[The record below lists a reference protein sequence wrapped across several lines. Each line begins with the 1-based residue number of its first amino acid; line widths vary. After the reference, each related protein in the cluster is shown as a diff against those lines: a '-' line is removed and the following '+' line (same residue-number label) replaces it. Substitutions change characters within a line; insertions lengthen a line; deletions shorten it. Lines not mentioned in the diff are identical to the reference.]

1 MNEKTVG
8 MLAKFTGVSV
18 HTIKYYEKIGL
29 LSSTR
34 REHSNY
40 RSYDIR
46 ACTDIYEC
54 MKYKNL
60 GFALKEVG
68 NLIKEA
74 DSEAIDNLLKKRL
87 EEIDASLSELQELKK
102 RVTDYLAETEE
113 IEKKQGNWYIEDIEK
128 NENVWSRQKGYTRIK
143 GGRAFVLYLKITGP
157 YASEG
162 VLQKK
167 IRKIYRKFQQD
178 AKIPGDAYCVRIKIT
193 HDEEGNDWN
202 YLKIYILLKPES

>member
-1 MNEKTVG
+1 MHNLNRTESK
-8 MLAKFTGVSV
+8 SV
-18 HTIKYYEKIGL
+18 LKI
-29 LSSTR
+29 S
-34 REHSNY
+34 RESLNGTENQF
-40 RSYDIR
+40 SWGQAVR
-46 ACTDIYEC
+46 AE
-54 MKYKNL
+54 
-60 GFALKEVG
+60 
-68 NLIKEA
+68 
-74 DSEAIDNLLKKRL
+74 
-87 EEIDASLSELQELKK
+87 
-102 RVTDYLAETEE
+102 
-113 IEKKQGNWYIEDIEK
+113 YIEDIEK

>member
-1 MNEKTVG
+1 
-8 MLAKFTGVSV
+8 
-18 HTIKYYEKIGL
+18 
-29 LSSTR
+29 
-34 REHSNY
+34 
-40 RSYDIR
+40 
-46 ACTDIYEC
+46 
-54 MKYKNL
+54 MKKQNVL
-60 GFALKEVG
+60 
-68 NLIKEA
+68 NLIK
-74 DSEAIDNLLKKRL
+74 
-87 EEIDASLSELQELKK
+87 
-102 RVTDYLAETEE
+102 YH
-113 IEKKQGNWYIEDIEK
+113 IEK

>member
-1 MNEKTVG
+1 MPDFWIRFQTNNLEYGKNAQLESDG
-8 MLAKFTGVSV
+8 INFMDYAPESKSV
-18 HTIKYYEKIGL
+18 LKI
-29 LSSTR
+29 S
-34 REHSNY
+34 RESLNGTENQF
-40 RSYDIR
+40 SWGQAVR
-46 ACTDIYEC
+46 AE
-54 MKYKNL
+54 
-60 GFALKEVG
+60 
-68 NLIKEA
+68 
-74 DSEAIDNLLKKRL
+74 
-87 EEIDASLSELQELKK
+87 
-102 RVTDYLAETEE
+102 
-113 IEKKQGNWYIEDIEK
+113 YIEDIEK
-128 NENVWSRQKGYTRIK
+128 NENVWSRQKGYIRIK

>member
-1 MNEKTVG
+1 MV
-8 MLAKFTGVSV
+8 L
-18 HTIKYYEKIGL
+18 
-29 LSSTR
+29 
-34 REHSNY
+34 
-40 RSYDIR
+40 
-46 ACTDIYEC
+46 
-54 MKYKNL
+54 
-60 GFALKEVG
+60 
-68 NLIKEA
+68 
-74 DSEAIDNLLKKRL
+74 
-87 EEIDASLSELQELKK
+87 
-102 RVTDYLAETEE
+102 
-113 IEKKQGNWYIEDIEK
+113 